1 MYIYSQQADIH
12 LIFLIRIFFFELRK
26 LYWTDGNTINM
37 ANMDGSNS
45 KILFQNQKEPVGK
58 LSFE

>member
-1 MYIYSQQADIH
+1 MYISSQQADIH
-12 LIFLIRIFFFELRK
+12 LIFLIHIFSELRK